1 MSRVRTLVSFTV
13 VLDEW
18 SVGTGEPD
26 TLAPA
31 PTVTGLLGDLRD
43 HLAFR
48 LGAAGADALLG
59 AAVGAGNPAPSRLAA
74 HAVTMVT
81 GPTHTEQRQRTAV
94 DGFTRAAET
103 QRLFP
108 DRWCVGGELRLLATV
123 AGELRPAEREALAS
137 WAPRVGSGY
146 STDRG
151 AARLTELRSA
161 ELDVAVGA
169 DWDLWAEH
177 SLEDILDFAV
187 PADRWISLPVAAEP
201 RLLPLPGWPAVELT
215 VVDGVLPQPVP
226 GPPPGHQEG
235 QNHLRPGA
243 RDGDGRVRLDG
254 EHLKGVLRAR
264 VEYLLATAG
273 APSCRPE
280 RDGPCGRCLACHLF
294 GDLTGAARIVV
305 EPAFLRD
312 QTSMVLW
319 HNQTDHVTGQVLQLF
334 SEQVFFGRLTLP
346 LAHDPRRSPSPESL
360 DLFARVLL
368 DLHEGW
374 FGVGHA
380 ATRQGHLALVDPG
393 TVEFLRARAEPD
405 RLRAALS
412 PAG

>member
-1 MSRVRTLVSFTV
+1 
-13 VLDEW
+13 
-18 SVGTGEPD
+18 
-26 TLAPA
+26 
-31 PTVTGLLGDLRD
+31 VTGLLGDLRD

-48 LGAAGADALLG
+48 LGAPGADARRG

-94 DGFTRAAET
+94 DGFTGAAET

-146 STDRG
+146 GTDRG

-177 SLEDILDFAV
+177 SLEDILDSAV
-187 PADRWISLPVAAEP
+187 PAGRWMSLPVAAEP
-201 RLLPLPGWPAVELT
+201 RLVPLPGWPAVELT
-215 VVDGVLPQPVP
+215 VLDGVLPHPEP

-243 RDGDGRVRLDG
+243 RDGDGRVRFDG

-264 VEYLLATAG
+264 AEY
-273 APSCRPE
+273 
-280 RDGPCGRCLACHLF
+280 RCLACHLF

-305 EPAFLRD
+305 SPTFLRD

-405 RLRAALS
+405 RLRASLS
-412 PAG
+412 PAGEP